1 MILVWIRALILWAL
15 AKSELFDVELNYIV
29 GILRVGDSVFME
41 LYFSRFYDLRDYGD
55 FVEHYLLEQ
64 ESGQVPTSVLFRH
77 LPKRT
82 VAFLCEKFA
91 H

>member
-29 GILRVGDSVFME
+29 GILRVGDPVFME
-41 LYFSRFYDLRDYGD
+41 LYFSRFYDLQDYDD

-64 ESGQVPTSVLFRH
+64 ESGQVPTSVLFRR